1 MAPLIKK
8 QPACPGR
15 RGGRRGCEPWAGSAP
30 GGGDGSPRRG
40 RRATRCSPSPAWRRR
55 APGSWPLED
64 AAPPQ
69 PHGRCRRAQL
79 SQLAGSA
86 LLHPELCLL
95 RFRAQ
100 LLPQASGGG
109 VVSAQK
115 PALLSG
121 FLLTSAGPLPS
132 SPHPLPFASRLP
144 LSGRPPI
151 RPQVPQGRGGT
162 CSGDRITLSVVSALW
177 AMVRGPLTN
186 FNCGENTFFFL

>member
-1 MAPLIKK
+1 MIKK

-30 GGGDGSPRRG
+30 GGGDGSPRRR

-109 VVSAQK
+109 SRLCPEAR
-115 PALLSG
+115 PSLG
-121 FLLTSAGPLPS
+121 FSPHFRRPFAFLPS
-132 SPHPLPFASRLP
+132 PSPLCLPVTSVRA
-144 LSGRPPI
+144 PPHLTTS
-151 RPQVPQGRGGT
+151 PPGQGR
-162 CSGDRITLSVVSALW
+162 DLFW
-177 AMVRGPLTN
+177 
-186 FNCGENTFFFL
+186 